1 MKQYHSA
8 GVMLYRIKNENR
20 EYLLLQYAAGHWDFA
35 KGKIEVGET
44 KREAALRELAEEAG
58 LAAKLDDTFLASFDY
73 YYTDYDGQKAH
84 KIVDFFLG
92 EVQGSNGVVLSHEH
106 IGYEWLPYE
115 AAMKRLTFENA
126 KNLIVKANEYLLLY
140 QSPR

>member
-1 MKQYHSA
+1 MKQYHST
-8 GVMLYRIKNENR
+8 GVVLYRIKNDTT

-58 LAAKLDDTFLASFDY
+58 LAAKLDAAFLASFEY
-73 YYTDYDGQKAH
+73 FYTDYDGQNAH
-84 KIVDFFLG
+84 KMVDFFLG
-92 EVQGSNGVVLSHEH
+92 EVEGSDEVTLSHEH

-115 AAMKRLTFENA
+115 AALERLTFENA
-126 KNLIVKANEYLLLY
+126 RGVLEKANEYLK
-140 QSPR
+140 

>member
-8 GVMLYRIKNENR
+8 GVVLYRIKNETR

-58 LAAKLDDTFLASFDY
+58 LAAKLNDTFLTSFEY
-73 YYTDYDGQKAH
+73 FYTDYDGQKAH

-92 EVQGSNGVVLSHEH
+92 EVKGSDAVTLSHEH
-106 IGYEWLPYE
+106 IGYEWLPYDE
-115 AAMKRLTFENA
+115 ALGRLTFANA
-126 KNLIVKANEYLLLY
+126 KKMLMKVNQYLKKNV
-140 QSPR
+140 